1 MASSPTSPQDE
12 QEQMLLVAWG
22 EHDSRNTGGAGSASS
37 INLSPIRVFQE
48 EAGDGGEESDPR
60 SSQAVHDVACGFDH
74 TLISMASSEGAAPE
88 LYVWGKNSQGQL
100 GIEKS

>member
-22 EHDSRNTGGAGSASS
+22 EHDSRNTGGAGGASS

-48 EAGDGGEESDPR
+48 EAGDGDVPAFAEEED
-60 SSQAVHDVACGFDH
+60 DN
-74 TLISMASSEGAAPE
+74 IM
-88 LYVWGKNSQGQL
+88 
-100 GIEKS
+100 